1 MLPHPCFF
9 LSFFLFYW
17 RRSRQS
23 TFCWCVVY
31 TKLHW
36 TGFSIHILAYI
47 YLYLSVSALQFLLLL
62 HYIIRAD
69 EKKTN
74 KKKPTLAAA
83 ISSNDLLAFFNHKQ
97 FRLLSLARSETEKEN
112 TWCSSSTYSFQRSN
126 SGINFYGRPHICLCC
141 GFLERHDVDQ

>member
-1 MLPHPCFF
+1 MFF
-9 LSFFLFYW
+9 FFCLFFFFIEDDQDNQHFVGVSYI
-17 RRSRQS
+17 QNCIEPV
-23 TFCWCVVY
+23 FLY
-31 TKLHW
+31 
-36 TGFSIHILAYI
+36 ILAYI